1 MQQFNIVLNQVII
14 FLIVIIIGFSAVK
27 LKFLNDDSLTVISK
41 LFSNVTLPFMLFVNT
56 VAGATRADLIENIYV
71 ILIPIA
77 IYAVLIPLSL
87 LMVKILHVKGNQA
100 RILRMCMTFGN
111 VGFVGIPVISAI
123 YGAKAML
130 YAAIFCIVDQLLVW
144 SYGVSL
150 SYPVDETQP
159 RKKFDIKTLKN
170 LLNPPL
176 IATVLSLV
184 VVMLN
189 IQLPGVVMQ
198 AFTSVSNACMPLPFL
213 YIGCIIALYDIR
225 SFIKHWEFY
234 VVILVKMIAF
244 PVAAFL
250 LMRALHLPDDL
261 IGTVTVICGLPA
273 LGMGPMLARAN
284 GSDEEYATANN
295 IVTTL
300 ACLITLTLVSYI
312 TTVLL

>member
-1 MQQFNIVLNQVII
+1 MAQFQIVLNQVII
-14 FLIVIIIGFSAVK
+14 FLIVILIGISAVK
-27 LKFLNDDSLTVISK
+27 LKFLGDDALTVISR

-56 VAGATRADLIENIYV
+56 VAGATRSDLISNFYV

-87 LMVKILHVKGNQA
+87 LMVKILHIGGNQG

-150 SYPVDETQP
+150 SYPVDAVQP
-159 RKKFDIKTLKN
+159 RKRFDIRSLKN

-176 IATVLSLV
+176 IATVLSLIV
-184 VVMLN
+184 VLLDVR
-189 IQLPGVVMQ
+189 LPDVVMQ
-198 AFTSVSNACMPLPFL
+198 AFTSVSSACMPLPFI
-213 YIGCIIALYDIR
+213 YIGCVIALHDIR
-225 SFIKHWEFY
+225 GFVKHWEFY

-261 IGTVTVICGLPA
+261 VGTVTVICGLPA

-295 IVTTL
+295 IITTL
-300 ACLITLTLVSYI
+300 ACLVTLTLVSYI